1 MSVGAGEWLPE
12 KGERIFYEAASDP
25 NPREAIVTHYA
36 IYGAY
41 NHDTNERYEY
51 YNRIFIHFVDVNGGF
66 KNARLLK
73 EVRPY
78 DYRESTAV
86 L

>member
-1 MSVGAGEWLPE
+1 MNENDGDWLPE
-12 KGERIFYEAASDP
+12 KGERIFYDAASDP
-25 NPREAIVTHYA
+25 NERQAIVTHYE
-36 IYGAY
+36 IRGAY
-41 NHDTNERYEY
+41 NWETKEKLEY

-73 EVRPY
+73 DVRPY
-78 DYRESTAV
+78 DNRESTAV